1 MNGFF
6 VAVEGRV
13 NLGDLCDCRSGGIV
27 RVKDVDALRYIRF
40 DSKRVRVECSGC
52 GALRRQGAVCEYC
65 RRA

>member
-27 RVKDVDALRYIRF
+27 RVKDVDALRYVEIGPEA
-40 DSKRVRVECSGC
+40 VRIGCSGC
-52 GALRRQGAVCEYC
+52 GAPRHQGAVCEYC
-65 RRA
+65 GRV